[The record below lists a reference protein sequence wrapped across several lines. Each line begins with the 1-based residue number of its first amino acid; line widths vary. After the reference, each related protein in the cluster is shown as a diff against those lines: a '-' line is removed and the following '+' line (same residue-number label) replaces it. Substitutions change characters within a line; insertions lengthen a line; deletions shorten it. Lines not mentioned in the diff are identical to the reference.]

1 LEGISPHPVGES
13 LALPGHS
20 RRREDETKTTSS
32 TLKPCADHSEET
44 EWSSVFC
51 GAATHGRNGR
61 SESDYALQGDLG
73 LIVTCDECSTS
84 FQLDESRIP
93 ASGAQVR
100 CSRCKHAFFLPNPSA
115 SQSQVADSIAEEAAQ
130 DPMPG
135 VPPIVSDAP
144 DVASTA
150 GASEPDL
157 EPDEEDW
164 QFSEEVRIEG
174 DEDLEPESDFGV
186 SQDFGS
192 DFDPNDLLDEDIE
205 DAIDQSDPGNSSAE
219 NESVNLNPGST
230 TGLELDSDPEP
241 VEPVESVE
249 PVRDE
254 SDFGSV
260 DDFSSLMEDD
270 DISPENL
277 GAEIESELEAEDSVE
292 RSASVYTESG
302 QIDDLGD
309 PESWDLVGNH
319 DLSASKS
326 TAGSTGTSFR
336 DDVLGSGITAEDE
349 SGRLSYDE
357 DLGPKSRL
365 WQGLARVGHGVG
377 WVATIAFVIGVLGL
391 GLRSEWTRLDQSP
404 QTASVGAMT
413 AETTRASWVET
424 SRSGFILV
432 VDGEV
437 RNSGNVPLWPGTVQL
452 ALLDA
457 SGKRLTGPPI
467 QAGEQLAE
475 SVLRE
480 AAPYELIASAATAA
494 SDLRERPL
502 SPGESRA
509 FEAIVLENH
518 LPEGARRLLLEVGDS
533 EISVERVEP
542 LEGIEVAEA
551 ESPVEEESYFS
562 P

>member
-1 LEGISPHPVGES
+1 VLEGISLHPVGES

-20 RRREDETKTTSS
+20 RRREDETKTTLS

-51 GAATHGRNGR
+51 GAAAHGRNGC

-84 FQLDESRIP
+84 FELDESRIP

-115 SQSQVADSIAEEAAQ
+115 SQSQVADSIAEEAAR
-130 DPMPG
+130 DPMSG
-135 VPPIVSDAP
+135 VPTVVSDAP
-144 DVASTA
+144 DEASAA
-150 GASEPDL
+150 GASGPDL

-164 QFSEEVRIEG
+164 QFSEEVRNEG

-192 DFDPNDLLDEDIE
+192 NFDPDDLLDEDIE

-219 NESVNLNPGST
+219 IESVNLNSEST
-230 TGLELDSDPEP
+230 TGLELDSDP
-241 VEPVESVE
+241 EPVESVE

-270 DISPENL
+270 DSSPEDL
-277 GAEIESELEAEDSVE
+277 GAEIESELEAEASAE
-292 RSASVYTESG
+292 QSASVYTERG

-319 DLSASKS
+319 DLSASRS
-326 TAGSTGTSFR
+326 TAGSTGTSFQ
-336 DDVLGSGITAEDE
+336 DDVLGSGISNEHE
-349 SGRLSYDE
+349 SGGSPYEE
-357 DLGPKSRL
+357 DLGPESRL
-365 WQGLARVGHGVG
+365 WQGLARAGHVVG
-377 WVATIAFVIGVLGL
+377 WVATIAFVIAVLGL
-391 GLRSEWTRLDQSP
+391 GLRSEWTRLAQSP
-404 QTASVGAMT
+404 QTISVGALT
-413 AETTRASWVET
+413 AETTRARWVET

-432 VDGEV
+432 VAGEV
-437 RNSGNVPLWPGTVQL
+437 RNTGNVPLWPGAVQL
-452 ALLDA
+452 VLLDA
-457 SGKRLTGPPI
+457 EGKRLTGPPI
-467 QAGEQLAE
+467 QAGERLAE

-518 LPEGARRLLLEVGDS
+518 LPEGARRLLLEVADS
-533 EISVERVEP
+533 EIAVERVEP
-542 LEGIEVAEA
+542 
-551 ESPVEEESYFS
+551 P
-562 P
+562 